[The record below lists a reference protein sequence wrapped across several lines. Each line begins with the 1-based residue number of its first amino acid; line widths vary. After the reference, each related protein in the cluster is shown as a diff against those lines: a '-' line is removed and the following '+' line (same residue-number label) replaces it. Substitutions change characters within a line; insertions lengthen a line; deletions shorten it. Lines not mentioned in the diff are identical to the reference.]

1 MNLTVKDA
9 ASLLQVSEK
18 SIYRWIKQAAIPV
31 YKMGGQH
38 RFNRSELLEW
48 ATSKHMPVAPDAFC
62 EPKIDKLPLPRFSDS
77 LEAGGVFYRIEGKTR
92 EEILNQVAI
101 HLRVPEDTDQK
112 YLARTLIERE
122 KLASTAVGSG
132 IAIPHLRVP
141 LFTQIVRSSMTLFF
155 LENPVDFHA
164 LDGLPVHVLFT
175 PLAPT
180 QKTHLSLLS
189 QLGFLLQN
197 SPFKQSL
204 LEQESREAIFTV
216 LREAEKEIQPQTAL
230 QESD

>member
-9 ASLLQVSEK
+9 ANLLQVSEK
-18 SIYRWIKQAAIPV
+18 SIYRWLKQAAIPA
-31 YKMGGQH
+31 YRMGGQH

-48 ATSKHMPVAPDAFC
+48 ATSKHMAVSPEAFC
-62 EPKIDKLPLPRFSDS
+62 EPEIDKLPMPLFSEA
-77 LEAGGVFYRIEGKTR
+77 LEAGGGFFRIDGKTR
-92 EEILNQVAI
+92 EDILLQIAV

-122 KLASTAVGSG
+122 RLASTAIGSG

-141 LFTQIVRSSMTLFF
+141 LFTQIVRPSVTLFF
-155 LENPVDFHA
+155 LENPVDFYA
-164 LDGLPVHVLFT
+164 LDGVPVRILFT

-189 QLGFLLQN
+189 QLGFLLKN
-197 SPFKQSL
+197 PVFKKTL
-204 LEQESREAIFTV
+204 LDQGSREAIFAA
-216 LREAEKEIQPQTAL
+216 LHQAEKDL
-230 QESD
+230 QLLTSPEEKK